1 MLPIVLDGENTP
13 PEPKTLVKPIS
24 SYHINTPPEPLAV
37 KSTKAS
43 PKQYTASA
51 PAIGADGPP
60 GVLITTV
67 AVSAQLIEEEDI
79 T

>member
-1 MLPIVLDGENTP
+1 MSVP

-24 SYHINTPPEPLAV
+24 SYHVNNPPEPLAV
-37 KSTKAS
+37 KSAKAS
-43 PKQYTASA
+43 PKQYVASA
-51 PAIGADGPP
+51 PAIGTDGPP
-60 GVLITTV
+60 GSLITTV

>member
-13 PEPKTLVKPIS
+13 PEPKTFVKPIS
-24 SYHINTPPEPLAV
+24 SYHVNNPPDPFAV

-43 PKQYTASA
+43 PKQYIASV
-51 PAIGADGPP
+51 PAIGAIGAP
-60 GVLITTV
+60 GSLINIV
-67 AVSAQLIEEEDI
+67 AVSEQLIEDDDI